1 MDSLSR
7 ISEVLPDV
15 AAAER
20 AREEGRQAR
29 GRSKGAARRGQK
41 KGEPGPETAADD
53 KRESHSEN
61 DGSPLPRTEPDEE
74 TPDDQEVSGACYGR
88 DKTIAATLPSK
99 GRLIDVAI

>member
-29 GRSKGAARRGQK
+29 GRSKGAARRGPK

-53 KRESHSEN
+53 KRESRSEN
-61 DGSPLPRTEPDEE
+61 DGGPLLRTEPDEE
-74 TPDDQEVSGACYGR
+74 TPAGQEVSGACYGR

-99 GRLIDVAI
+99 GRLIDIAI